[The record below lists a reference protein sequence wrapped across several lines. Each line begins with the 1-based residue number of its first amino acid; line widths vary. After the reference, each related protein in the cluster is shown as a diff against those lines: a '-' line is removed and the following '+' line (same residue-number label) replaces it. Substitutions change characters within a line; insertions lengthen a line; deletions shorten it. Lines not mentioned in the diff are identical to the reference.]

1 MLLRPSRCARG
12 RNRTGNSGT
21 VPSLRST
28 AELSEQTRFY
38 RPETDLLPSFLDD
51 CAGNSPRKMED
62 KVTDSDHSLCPPAHK
77 GFMLPNVEWSIPSL
91 SRQSVLRQS
100 TKLPEHVPSFRLSWH
115 TVWPPTRR
123 GMLYFGASPVCCPCV
138 LSGLGLPT
146 LVALVCAGSDLSSI
160 SQQPSA
166 PIRRTSRVITSTVAS
181 SAIHAAFS
189 LTHGIGFGSH
199 LAGIP
204 TPVHVHDHPAPLRS
218 TVPHALSERRLLAR
232 SAW

>member
-1 MLLRPSRCARG
+1 M
-12 RNRTGNSGT
+12 
-21 VPSLRST
+21 
-28 AELSEQTRFY
+28 
-38 RPETDLLPSFLDD
+38 
-51 CAGNSPRKMED
+51 
-62 KVTDSDHSLCPPAHK
+62 
-77 GFMLPNVEWSIPSL
+77 
-91 SRQSVLRQS
+91 
-100 TKLPEHVPSFRLSWH
+100 PSFRLSWH

-146 LVALVCAGSDLSSI
+146 LFSCHYPGFTPYLDGICARGTFRRDAKAVASTIAVSATQPPPLVCLCAETGPNPKSKLILTVALVCSDLSSI